1 MASYTE
7 PLEDVAMGTQ
17 GRVWVC
23 LGEFKG
29 AGHDFL
35 YTHPST
41 SVMLD

>member
-7 PLEDVAMGTQ
+7 PLEDVAMGTH

-29 AGHDFL
+29 AGQDFYIL
-35 YTHPST
+35 ILPHQ
-41 SVMLD
+41 